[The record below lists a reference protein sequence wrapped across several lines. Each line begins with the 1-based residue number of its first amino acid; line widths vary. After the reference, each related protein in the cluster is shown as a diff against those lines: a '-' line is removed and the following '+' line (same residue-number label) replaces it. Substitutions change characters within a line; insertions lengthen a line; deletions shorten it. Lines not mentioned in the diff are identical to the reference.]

1 MRNAIQ
7 ICVLATAFAMTG
19 LLPASAWALQLDN
32 LFVFGDSLS
41 DGGNSGLRTQQ
52 YTGNPLAVFPPFP
65 YYNGQYSNGPVAAQY
80 LWDSYNPGNPGGFIP
95 SLAGGTNYAIGGATT
110 GTVNFNAV
118 NPNVPPPLQPAFS
131 GYGAAWELQQFLA
144 SPYVSTFNPS
154 TSLFLVWLFPND
166 VFYTSQTGLSTG
178 TVPGSPGGPDLVSNG
193 IANIVTTIQTLA
205 AIGAQHFLVMNLPDL
220 GLVPEFLGTP
230 EAPSLSG
237 LTTLFNTNL
246 SAQLTALDQ
255 LLPGEII
262 QFDVNAAFEAILADP
277 VKYGFTNTTEA
288 CVANLLSGIC
298 NPGNW
303 DSWVFW
309 DGVHPTTATD
319 RILASELRAS
329 IPEPGTIALLGI
341 GLLGLGINRRTRTR
355 C

>member
-65 YYNGQYSNGPVAAQY
+65 YYNGQYSNGPVTAQY

-118 NPNVPPPLQPAFS
+118 NPNVPPLLQPAFS

-205 AIGAQHFLVMNLPDL
+205 AIGAQHFLVMNMPDL
-220 GLVPEFLGTP
+220 GLVPEFLGTS

-246 SAQLTALDQ
+246 AAQLSALDQ

-277 VKYGFTNTTEA
+277 AKYGFSNTTEA
-288 CVANLLSGIC
+288 CVDNLLTGVC
-298 NPGNW
+298 NSGNW
-303 DSWVFW
+303 DSWMFW

-319 RILASELRAS
+319 QILASELRAS
-329 IPEPGTIALLGI
+329 IPEPGTIALLGV
-341 GLLGLGINRRTRTR
+341 GLLGLGINRRRR
-355 C
+355 AYC